1 MCVRVHEIYQKKSP
15 WVENQNE
22 EGGIWN
28 YIHWHPFWPDVEPGY
43 LNDTESKVFM
53 EVS

>member
-28 YIHWHPFWPDVEPGY
+28 YIFTDTHFDLMLNPY